1 MRFEYY
7 MSEDET
13 CTTFFEM
20 SEDSYGARLRAEN
33 ILASPF
39 QELF

>member
-7 MSEDET
+7 MSEDEA
-13 CTTFFEM
+13 CMTFFEM
-20 SEDSYGARLRAEN
+20 SEDSYGAKLRTEN
-33 ILASPF
+33 ILESPF